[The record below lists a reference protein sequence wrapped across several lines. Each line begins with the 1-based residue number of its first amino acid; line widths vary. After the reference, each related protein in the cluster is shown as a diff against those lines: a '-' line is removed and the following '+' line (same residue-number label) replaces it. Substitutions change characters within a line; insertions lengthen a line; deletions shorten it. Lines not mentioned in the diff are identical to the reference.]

1 MDLQHNL
8 MPFEKSSI
16 FVVEGGTRID
26 TYSLKKQLIAK
37 KTKGGQHSNKLITP
51 LTDINKLGRLNSL
64 IHYAHQ

>member
-8 MPFEKSSI
+8 VPFDKSGL
-16 FVVEGGTRID
+16 FVVEGGNRID

-37 KTKGGQHSNKLITP
+37 KAKGSLQSNKLITP
-51 LTDINKLGRLNSL
+51 LTDFNKLGRLNSL

>member
-8 MPFEKSSI
+8 MPFEKSAT

-26 TYSLKKQLIAK
+26 THSLKKQLIAK
-37 KTKGGQHSNKLITP
+37 KTKGGLHSNKFIIP
-51 LTDINKLGRLNSL
+51 LTDTNKLGRLNSL